1 MLPFTVEQFFTVF
14 ADYNQSV
21 WPVQWLLRAVA
32 ISILLLSISRV
43 AWRDRAICLLLGGLW
58 AWMAVAYHLIHFATI
73 NPAAYVFAAFFL
85 TQAALFLWRA
95 MSNRSLKLAFR
106 LDFRSVVG
114 IAMVAYALIAYPVL
128 NAWLGHAYPS
138 TPTFGA
144 PCPTTIFTL
153 GVLTIARERRASLL
167 LIVPLLWS
175 VVGGSAAFL
184 LGVWQDLGL
193 LASAVTAA
201 AVIGVDRIRTRS

>member
-1 MLPFTVEQFFTVF
+1 
-14 ADYNQSV
+14 
-21 WPVQWLLRAVA
+21 
-32 ISILLLSISRV
+32 
-43 AWRDRAICLLLGGLW
+43 
-58 AWMAVAYHLIHFATI
+58 
-73 NPAAYVFAAFFL
+73 
-85 TQAALFLWRA
+85 
-95 MSNRSLKLAFR
+95 
-106 LDFRSVVG
+106 
-114 IAMVAYALIAYPVL
+114 MVAYALIAYPVL